1 MLICLSQCDKH
12 LKGHAGAAQCSFT
25 YLYVESLR
33 EHEDGDSSSER
44 ERLQGFPPVLTVQ
57 GFRLAT

>member
-1 MLICLSQCDKH
+1 MLNCLSQCDKH
-12 LKGHAGAAQCSFT
+12 LKGHAGAAQCTFT
-25 YLYVESLR
+25 YLHVESLR

-44 ERLQGFPPVLTVQ
+44 EHLQGFPTVLTVQ